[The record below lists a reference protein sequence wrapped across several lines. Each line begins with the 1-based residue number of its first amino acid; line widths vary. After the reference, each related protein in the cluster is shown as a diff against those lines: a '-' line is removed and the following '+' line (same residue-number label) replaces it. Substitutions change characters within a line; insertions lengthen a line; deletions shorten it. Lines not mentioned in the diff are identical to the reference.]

1 MLYRQ
6 HLKYCGTS
14 GLANGMLPALG
25 RELQRSLSSHTL
37 SSALPS
43 AGTITSQKRDFS
55 STPSQSSCGAGRR
68 AGDIGF
74 NAGFPSQKA
83 GGRRQAGQRAQVP
96 ATFYQQAWTASSPT
110 GVFTGRK
117 WHFVLAHRLLTQKQH
132 HEQICLTVPISPAK
146 TK

>member
-43 AGTITSQKRDFS
+43 VGTITSQKRDFS
-55 STPSQSSCGAGRR
+55 STPSQSSQ
-68 AGDIGF
+68 GDVGC
-74 NAGFPSQKA
+74 NAGFASQRA
-83 GGRRQAGQRAQVP
+83 GGGQQAGQRAQVP
-96 ATFYQQAWTASSPT
+96 ATYQQAWTASSPT

-117 WHFVLAHRLLTQKQH
+117 WHFVLAHRLLSQKQH